1 MLESPRR
8 MAGIGLLGALGLVLT
23 ACGSQTTA
31 SPFAVE
37 AERAPSSGW
46 EDTGLPYGGY
56 EDDGETLRLSYRG
69 QSVLLPVTD
78 PAWTKAANL
87 QPGGETPRL
96 ELSTAGATAESG
108 IFQLT
113 PPGGESQ
120 LWELATSGRW
130 RQIGSGMTKI
140 ALADVTGHLVAWVE
154 DAGENAENRG
164 GTKVVAYDTDAGK
177 IVGEV
182 SGSEFPGNYLWVMA
196 VDGGSVI
203 IQPIQDTADERW
215 SRNYLWKPSTGE
227 LTELTDAQP
236 SDRVTVT
243 DYDSGSGTRA
253 LLSFNEASRILG
265 PHGELDIGDYGFTQF
280 NSDATQAIGEG
291 FGFAKVLDVR
301 TNTPIKLD
309 IPLHDRDAFFP
320 SALAWTADDRLA
332 IIGHL
337 ADEVQEAYLCTPATG
352 VCDRLGTDYLGF
364 ASRENSAL
372 GQLTYHDEP
381 EGD

>member
-1 MLESPRR
+1 MLGSPRR
-8 MAGIGLLGALGLVLT
+8 IAGLCLIGLPGLVLT
-23 ACGSQTTA
+23 ACGSPTTA

-56 EDDGETLRLSYRG
+56 EDGGETLRLSYRG

-78 PAWTKAANL
+78 PAWTEAANPE
-87 QPGGETPRL
+87 PGGEPPRL

-120 LWELATSGRW
+120 LWELAASGQW

-164 GTKVVAYDTDAGK
+164 VTKVAAYDTDAGK
-177 IVGEV
+177 IVGQV
-182 SGSEFPGNYLWVMA
+182 SGWQFPGNYLWVLA
-196 VDGGSVI
+196 VDGDSVI
-203 IQPIQDTADERW
+203 VHAVQDTADERW
-215 SRNYLWKPSTGE
+215 TRNYLWKPGTGE

-236 SDRVTVT
+236 SAMVAVT
-243 DYDSGSGTRA
+243 DYDSGSGRRV
-253 LLSFNEASRILG
+253 LLSSNESSRILG
-265 PHGELDIGDYGFTQF
+265 PQGELDIGDYGYAQF
-280 NSDATQAIGEG
+280 NSDATQVIGEG
-291 FGFAKVLDVR
+291 FGFAKVLDLR

-309 IPLHDRDAFFP
+309 IPLDDHGAFFP
-320 SALAWTADDRLA
+320 GALAWTADDRLA
-332 IIGHL
+332 VVGQL
-337 ADEVQEAYLCTPATG
+337 ADGVQEAYLCTPATG
-352 VCDRLGTDYLGF
+352 VCDRMGTEYLGF

-372 GQLTYHDEP
+372 GQVAYHDEP